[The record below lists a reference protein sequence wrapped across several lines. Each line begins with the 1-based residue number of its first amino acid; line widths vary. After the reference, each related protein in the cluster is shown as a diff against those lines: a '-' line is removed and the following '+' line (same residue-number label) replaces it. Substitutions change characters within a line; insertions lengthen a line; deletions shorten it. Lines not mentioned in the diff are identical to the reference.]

1 MWLLTLRDLQY
12 RRVRVIVVVL
22 LAGVVMSMLYLMS
35 GLVNQF
41 QREPFDTTAAIGADH
56 WVLPEGTS
64 GPFTSGGAVPVEL
77 VDLLGGDAEPVVV
90 ARATIAPADDVAD
103 TAEVV
108 LVGQTP
114 DRLDAT
120 VADTA
125 LVEGRA
131 LTEPGEIVVDR
142 ASGYDVGDVVQLGPV
157 AATVVGLTEKT
168 TVLAGIPLVFA
179 ELTTA
184 QDLAFQSRDVMS
196 AAVVDGPRPDAPA
209 GTVVRSAEEVADD
222 ALGPLE
228 DAISSIDI
236 VRVLLWLV
244 AGVIIG
250 AVVFLSALERQRDFA
265 ILRAMGTPKRTLLLA
280 VAVQAMLI
288 ALIGAVL
295 AMILQRLLLPLFPLP
310 VVVPTRAYWQ
320 IPLGA
325 VLVALVAGA
334 VGLRKVATT
343 DPATAFA
350 GAGA

>member
-1 MWLLTLRDLQY
+1 
-12 RRVRVIVVVL
+12 
-22 LAGVVMSMLYLMS
+22 
-35 GLVNQF
+35 
-41 QREPFDTTAAIGADH
+41 
-56 WVLPEGTS
+56 
-64 GPFTSGGAVPVEL
+64 
-77 VDLLGGDAEPVVV
+77 
-90 ARATIAPADDVAD
+90 
-103 TAEVV
+103 
-108 LVGQTP
+108 
-114 DRLDAT
+114 
-120 VADTA
+120 
-125 LVEGRA
+125 
-131 LTEPGEIVVDR
+131 
-142 ASGYDVGDVVQLGPV
+142 
-157 AATVVGLTEKT
+157 
-168 TVLAGIPLVFA
+168 
-179 ELTTA
+179 
-184 QDLAFQSRDVMS
+184 
-196 AAVVDGPRPDAPA
+196 
-209 GTVVRSAEEVADD
+209 
-222 ALGPLE
+222 
-228 DAISSIDI
+228 
-236 VRVLLWLV
+236 V